1 MAGGAML
8 AGGDDA
14 VDLTATPEQARLRD
28 EVRRWLRANLPWD
41 YGHGLPPRFDD
52 LAEEVRFLRRWQAS
66 LAGGGWVGVAWPTEY
81 GGRGAGAAEHFI
93 VQEELARAR
102 APEMVGRIG
111 LNLAAPTLLAHGTE
125 AQKARWLSRIR
136 TADDLWCQLFSEP
149 GAGSDLAGLR
159 TRATRV
165 DGGWLVNGQKVW
177 TSYAQFADWGVC
189 LARTDPDAPKHKGI
203 SYLVVD
209 MHHPGVEVRP
219 LVQLTGEAEFNE
231 VFLTDVFVPDDQLLG
246 PEHDGWRVANS
257 TLSHERGT
265 NPRQLVIHM
274 QLLDELLALAEGS
287 GAFDDRRRRAALA
300 QSFVEIRLF
309 QLHNLRSVSRLAKGL
324 DPGPEGS
331 ALKLYWSEMSKR
343 FHDVAMDVVGDAAPL
358 WKGAAHNPGDGQWQR
373 SWLYYQASSIWA
385 GTNEIQRN
393 IIGERV
399 LGLPRTAAAAPGGSA
414 GGATGAKER
423 NP

>member
-1 MAGGAML
+1 VCEADL
-8 AGGDDA
+8 
-14 VDLTATPEQARLRD
+14 VDLTPTADQESFRAD
-28 EVRRWLRANLPWD
+28 VRAWLVDNLPWE
-41 YGHGLPPRFDD
+41 YGKGLPPRFDD
-52 LAEEVRFLRRWQAS
+52 LAEEVEFLRDWQAR
-66 LAGGGWVGVAWPTEY
+66 LASGGWVGVAWPPEY
-81 GGRGAGAAEHFI
+81 GGRGAGPVEHFI
-93 VQEELARAR
+93 VQDELARAR

-125 AQKARWLSRIR
+125 EQKTRWLSKIR
-136 TADDLWCQLFSEP
+136 TADELWCQLFSEP
-149 GAGSDLAGLR
+149 GAGSDLAGLV
-159 TRATRV
+159 TRADPV

-209 MHHPGVEVRP
+209 MHHPGVDVRP

-231 VFLTDVFVPDDQLLG
+231 VFLTDVFVPDDQLIG
-246 PEHDGWRVANS
+246 PEHEGWRVANS

-274 QLLDELLALAEGS
+274 QLLEELFRLAEENGS
-287 GAFDDRRRRAALA
+287 AEGRKVTGALA
-300 QSFVEIRLF
+300 QAYVEIRLF
-309 QLHNLRSVSRLAKGL
+309 QLHNLRSVSRLSQGL

-343 FHDVAMDVVGDAAPL
+343 FQETAMDVVGDAAPL
-358 WKGAAHNPGDGQWQR
+358 WKGAADNPGDGQWQR
-373 SWLYYQASSIWA
+373 AWLYYQASSIWA

-393 IIGERV
+393 VIAERV
-399 LGLPRTAAAAPGGSA
+399 LGLPRAA
-414 GGATGAKER
+414 R
-423 NP
+423 R

>member
-1 MAGGAML
+1 MEL
-8 AGGDDA
+8 AP
-14 VDLTATPEQARLRD
+14 TED
-28 EVRRWLRANLPWD
+28 ERAFRSSIRSWLEEHLPWE
-41 YGHGLPPRFDD
+41 YGQGLPPRFDVLD
-52 LAEEVRFLRRWQAS
+52 EEVTFLREWQRT
-66 LAGGGWVGVAWPTEY
+66 LALGGWVGVAWPVRY
-81 GGRGAGAAEHFI
+81 GGRGAGPAEHFI

-125 AQKARWLSRIR
+125 PQRSRWLERIR

-149 GAGSDLAGLR
+149 GAGSDLAGLT
-159 TRATRV
+159 TRAVRV

-189 LARTDPDAPKHKGI
+189 LARTDPDAPRHRGI

-231 VFLTDVFVPDDQLLG
+231 VFLTDVLVPEDQLIG
-246 PEHDGWRVANS
+246 AEHDGWRVANS

-274 QLLDELLALAEGS
+274 QLLEELLRLAEENGRM
-287 GAFDDRRRRAALA
+287 DDPQLGAALA
-300 QSFVEIRLF
+300 QAYAEIRIF
-309 QLHNLRSVSRLAKGL
+309 QLHNLRGVSRLAQGL
-324 DPGPEGS
+324 EPGAEGS
-331 ALKLYWSEMSKR
+331 TLKLYWSEMSKR
-343 FHDVAMDVVGDAAPL
+343 FHDTVLAVLGDAAPL
-358 WKGAAHNPGDGQWQR
+358 WRGAVGNPGDGRWQR

-393 IIGERV
+393 VIAERV
-399 LGLPRTAAAAPGGSA
+399 LGLPRSDGRSA
-414 GGATGAKER
+414 T
-423 NP
+423 